1 MVGRASPGHISESE
15 YSSLLHALSA
25 STKGRSFLSE
35 YSSRL
40 RPEEDRTLLDSL
52 LRIESTIA
60 ALRAEL
66 LPDRLA
72 DELLRICM
80 TLEIATDG
88 AAADSEGDESARRFA
103 LIQQAR
109 TDLLSLARSLSPA
122 PTAPPNAVDGPAIEL
137 IDDEAVFF
145 DQLSL
150 SDSGAP
156 EER

>member
-1 MVGRASPGHISESE
+1 MVGRASPGHISDSE
-15 YSSLLHALSA
+15 YASLLHALSA

-40 RPEEDRTLLDSL
+40 RPEENQTLLDSL

-66 LPDRLA
+66 LPDRLG
-72 DELLRICM
+72 DELLRISM

-88 AAADSEGDESARRFA
+88 AAADPEGDEPARRFA
-103 LIQQAR
+103 LVEQAR
-109 TDLLSLARSLSPA
+109 GDLLSLVKGLSSA
-122 PTAPPNAVDGPAIEL
+122 PTAPNRGDGPAIQL

-150 SDSGAP
+150 SESAAA